1 MAQYR
6 HYANGTS
13 DHVSIGIRA
22 SSSSSHQQK
31 SGRVRRLGYR
41 SDKSSRGGCSLIGA
55 VIVFLCLVLVV
66 TVLAYY
72 FLSTEITINGKDVN
86 DNHVED
92 DMMKNDDF
100 LTNVTRTDTIK
111 VLGFGQ
117 GSVGHGRDSRDGESS
132 EKGHNLVRVKNYKE
146 KVKAKRIEDRKGVG
160 LYNEDGRKEL
170 KMYEKEYEASLKS
183 TGKLGNKSDINFL
196 LLDDEDTR
204 EQNGAVDSENDYND
218 GIDFH
223 DPRMEEYGADSE
235 HDKEENSSE
244 TTVHVKD
251 NSESSNFLDAK
262 TKDQN
267 IAKDNQEDSMSLLE
281 KGSLKSQ
288 NSGDGNTDSRRA
300 NNIGGHSTSKS
311 RPDSKK
317 KSKRHKSGCGMKFL
331 NSTTRLVEPFE
342 SRKFARFSLQYT
354 EIEEKPEGQEQ
365 WEPRF
370 AGHQSLH
377 EREDSFLAQDQK
389 IKCGF
394 VKGPEGS
401 SSTGFDLAEDDES
414 YISRCHI
421 AVISC
426 IFGNSDRLRSPV
438 NKMVGVGF
446 QFVSSLCGLSGFC
459 YMFVLNGANLI
470 HCAEIRILKVVKLI
484 DLIHSILLWA
494 KASAN
499 CHDALKEYP
508 NVELK
513 TEFGNSGIFNLALD
527 EPLRSHIPFYA
538 LFPLLRHAHK
548 VKSSWV
554 NLSISWTQLHHKLVM
569 CVVESYSDH
578 KFPSLFQV
586 TRLSRKNVCFVMFMD
601 EVTLQTLS
609 SEGHIPDTA
618 GFIGLWKIV
627 VVKNL
632 PYDDMRRVGKVPK
645 LLPHRLFPSARY
657 SIWLDSKLRLQVDP
671 LLVLEYFLWRKG
683 FEFAISKH
691 YDRHCVWEEV
701 DQNKRLNKY
710 NHTAIDQQFA
720 SYKSDGLKR
729 FNVSDPN
736 KLLPSNV
743 PEGSFIVRAHT
754 PMSNLFS
761 CLWFN
766 EVDRFTPRDQLSF
779 AFTYQKLRRM
789 NPGKPFYLHM
799 FKDCERRAIAKLFR
813 HKSEDKRTTPRQ
825 EATE

>member
-1 MAQYR
+1 MAQHR
-6 HYANGTS
+6 HYTNGTS

-22 SSSSSHQQK
+22 SSSSSSQQQK

-41 SDKSSRGGCSLIGA
+41 SDKSSRGGLSLIGA
-55 VIVFLCLVLVV
+55 VIVFLCLALVV

-72 FLSTEITINGKDVN
+72 FLSTENTTNDKGVN

-92 DMMKNDDF
+92 DEMKNDDF

-117 GSVGHGRDSRDGESS
+117 GSVGHGRDSRYWDRDDRRRDEDYNEDDVEHDSKVHRDGESS
-132 EKGHNLVRVKNYKE
+132 EKVHNLVKVKNYKE
-146 KVKAKRIEDRKGVG
+146 KVKRVEDRKGVG
-160 LYNEDGRKEL
+160 LYNEDWRKEL

-183 TGKLGNKSDINFL
+183 TGNLGNKSDIKNL
-196 LLDDEDTR
+196 LLDDEENG
-204 EQNGAVDSENDYND
+204 EQNGAADSENDYDD

-223 DPRMEEYGADSE
+223 DPRTEEYGGDSE

-251 NSESSNFLDAK
+251 NRESSSFLDAQTKDQNSSFLDAK

-267 IAKDNQEDSMSLLE
+267 SAKDNQEDSSSLLE
-281 KGSLKSQ
+281 KGSLNSQ
-288 NSGDGNTDSRRA
+288 NSDDGNTDSRHA
-300 NNIGGHSTSKS
+300 DNIGGRSTSKS
-311 RPDSKK
+311 RSDSKK
-317 KSKRHKSGCGMKFL
+317 KSKRHKYSGCGMKFL

-377 EREDSFLAQDQK
+377 EREESFLAHDQK
-389 IKCGF
+389 INCGF

-401 SSTGFDLAEDDES
+401 SSTGFDLAEDDAS

-438 NKMVGVGF
+438 HKMVT
-446 QFVSSLCGLSGFC
+446 
-459 YMFVLNGANLI
+459 
-470 HCAEIRILKVVKLI
+470 H
-484 DLIHSILLWA
+484 
-494 KASAN
+494 
-499 CHDALKEYP
+499 
-508 NVELK
+508 
-513 TEFGNSGIFNLALD
+513 
-527 EPLRSHIPFYA
+527 
-538 LFPLLRHAHK
+538 
-548 VKSSWV
+548 
-554 NLSISWTQLHHKLVM
+554 
-569 CVVESYSDH
+569 
-578 KFPSLFQV
+578 
-586 TRLSRKNVCFVMFMD
+586 LSRKNVCFVMFMD
-601 EVTLQTLS
+601 EVTFQTLS

-632 PYDDMRRVGKVPK
+632 PYNDMRRVGKVPK

-657 SIWLDSKLRLQVDP
+657 SIWLDSKLRFQVDP

-683 FEFAISKH
+683 YEFAISKH
-691 YDRHCVWEEV
+691 YDRRCVWEEV
-701 DQNKRLNKY
+701 AQNKRLNKY
-710 NHTAIDQQFA
+710 NHTVIDQQFA
-720 SYKSDGLKR
+720 SYQADGLKR

-743 PEGSFIVRAHT
+743 PEGSLIVRAHT

-789 NPGKPFYLHM
+789 NPGKPFYLNM

-813 HKSEDKRTTPRQ
+813 HKSEEKRSTPRQ
-825 EATE
+825 EVVE

>member
-1 MAQYR
+1 MAQHR
-6 HYANGTS
+6 HYTNGTS

-22 SSSSSHQQK
+22 SSSSSSQQQK

-41 SDKSSRGGCSLIGA
+41 SDKSSRGGLSLIGA

-72 FLSTEITINGKDVN
+72 YLSNENITNDKGVN

-92 DMMKNDDF
+92 DEMKNDDF

-117 GSVGHGRDSRDGESS
+117 GSVGHGRDSRYWDRDDRRRDEDYNEDDVEHDSKVHRDGESS
-132 EKGHNLVRVKNYKE
+132 EKGHNLVKVKNYNE
-146 KVKAKRIEDRKGVG
+146 KAKRVEDRKVVG

-183 TGKLGNKSDINFL
+183 TGNLGNRSDIKNL
-196 LLDDEDTR
+196 LLDDEDNG
-204 EQNGAVDSENDYND
+204 EQTGAADSENDYDD

-223 DPRMEEYGADSE
+223 DPRTEEYGGDSE

-244 TTVHVKD
+244 TTEHVKD
-251 NSESSNFLDAK
+251 NRESSSFLDAK

-267 IAKDNQEDSMSLLE
+267 SAKDNQEDSSSLLE
-281 KGSLKSQ
+281 KGSLNSQ
-288 NSGDGNTDSRRA
+288 NSDDGNTDSRHA
-300 NNIGGHSTSKS
+300 DNTGGRSTSKS
-311 RPDSKK
+311 RSDSKK
-317 KSKRHKSGCGMKFL
+317 KSKRHKYSGCGMKFL

-370 AGHQSLH
+370 AGHQSLQ
-377 EREDSFLAQDQK
+377 EREESFLAHDQK
-389 IKCGF
+389 INCGF

-401 SSTGFDLAEDDES
+401 SSTGFDLAEDDVS

-438 NKMVGVGF
+438 NKMV
-446 QFVSSLCGLSGFC
+446 
-459 YMFVLNGANLI
+459 
-470 HCAEIRILKVVKLI
+470 
-484 DLIHSILLWA
+484 
-494 KASAN
+494 
-499 CHDALKEYP
+499 
-508 NVELK
+508 
-513 TEFGNSGIFNLALD
+513 
-527 EPLRSHIPFYA
+527 
-538 LFPLLRHAHK
+538 
-548 VKSSWV
+548 
-554 NLSISWTQLHHKLVM
+554 
-569 CVVESYSDH
+569 
-578 KFPSLFQV
+578 

-601 EVTLQTLS
+601 EVTFQTLS

-632 PYDDMRRVGKVPK
+632 PYNDMRRVGKVPK

-683 FEFAISKH
+683 YEFAISKH
-691 YDRHCVWEEV
+691 YDRRCVWEEV
-701 DQNKRLNKY
+701 AQNKRLNKY
-710 NHTAIDQQFA
+710 NHTVIDQQFA
-720 SYKSDGLKR
+720 SYQTDGLKR

-743 PEGSFIVRAHT
+743 PEGSLIVRAHT

-789 NPGKPFYLHM
+789 NPGKPFYLNM

-813 HKSEDKRTTPRQ
+813 HKSEEKRSTPRQ
-825 EATE
+825 EAVE

>member
-6 HYANGTS
+6 HYSNGTS

-86 DNHVED
+86 VNHVED
-92 DMMKNDDF
+92 DLMKNDDF

-117 GSVGHGRDSRDGESS
+117 GSVGHGRDSRYWDRDDRRRDEDYNEDDVEHDSKVLRDGESS
-132 EKGHNLVRVKNYKE
+132 EKGNNLVRVKNYKE
-146 KVKAKRIEDRKGVG
+146 KVKAKRVEDRKGVG

-196 LLDDEDTR
+196 LLDDEDTG

-262 TKDQN
+262 TKDEN
-267 IAKDNQEDSMSLLE
+267 IAKENQEDSMSLSE
-281 KGSLKSQ
+281 KGSLNSQ
-288 NSGDGNTDSRRA
+288 NSGDGNTDSRHA

-365 WEPRF
+365 WKPRF

-438 NKMVGVGF
+438 NKMV
-446 QFVSSLCGLSGFC
+446 
-459 YMFVLNGANLI
+459 
-470 HCAEIRILKVVKLI
+470 
-484 DLIHSILLWA
+484 
-494 KASAN
+494 
-499 CHDALKEYP
+499 
-508 NVELK
+508 
-513 TEFGNSGIFNLALD
+513 
-527 EPLRSHIPFYA
+527 
-538 LFPLLRHAHK
+538 
-548 VKSSWV
+548 
-554 NLSISWTQLHHKLVM
+554 
-569 CVVESYSDH
+569 
-578 KFPSLFQV
+578 
-586 TRLSRKNVCFVMFMD
+586 TRLSRKNVCFVMFVD

-609 SEGHIPDTA
+609 SEGHIPDTS

-710 NHTAIDQQFA
+710 NHTVIDQQFA

-789 NPGKPFYLHM
+789 NPDKPFYLHM

>member
-1 MAQYR
+1 MAQHR
-6 HYANGTS
+6 HYTNGTS

-22 SSSSSHQQK
+22 SSSSSSQQQK

-41 SDKSSRGGCSLIGA
+41 SDKSSRGGLSLIGA
-55 VIVFLCLVLVV
+55 VIVFLCLALVV

-72 FLSTEITINGKDVN
+72 FLSTENTTNDKGVN

-92 DMMKNDDF
+92 DEMKNDDF

-117 GSVGHGRDSRDGESS
+117 GSVGHGRDSRYWDRDDRRRDEDYNEDDVEHDSKVHRDGESS
-132 EKGHNLVRVKNYKE
+132 EKVHNLVKVKNYKE
-146 KVKAKRIEDRKGVG
+146 KAKRVEDRKGVG

-183 TGKLGNKSDINFL
+183 MGNLGNKSDIKNL
-196 LLDDEDTR
+196 LLDDEENG
-204 EQNGAVDSENDYND
+204 EQNGAADSENDYDD

-223 DPRMEEYGADSE
+223 DPRTEEYGGDSE

-251 NSESSNFLDAK
+251 NREPSSFLDAK

-267 IAKDNQEDSMSLLE
+267 SSFLDAKTKDQNSAKDNQEDFSSLLE
-281 KGSLKSQ
+281 KGSLNSQ
-288 NSGDGNTDSRRA
+288 NSDDGNTDSRHA
-300 NNIGGHSTSKS
+300 DNIGGRSTSKS
-311 RPDSKK
+311 RSDSKK
-317 KSKRHKSGCGMKFL
+317 KSKRHKYSGCGMKFL

-377 EREDSFLAQDQK
+377 EREESFLAHDQK
-389 IKCGF
+389 INCGF

-401 SSTGFDLAEDDES
+401 SSTGFDLAEDDAS

-438 NKMVGVGF
+438 HKMVT
-446 QFVSSLCGLSGFC
+446 
-459 YMFVLNGANLI
+459 
-470 HCAEIRILKVVKLI
+470 H
-484 DLIHSILLWA
+484 
-494 KASAN
+494 
-499 CHDALKEYP
+499 
-508 NVELK
+508 
-513 TEFGNSGIFNLALD
+513 
-527 EPLRSHIPFYA
+527 
-538 LFPLLRHAHK
+538 
-548 VKSSWV
+548 
-554 NLSISWTQLHHKLVM
+554 
-569 CVVESYSDH
+569 
-578 KFPSLFQV
+578 
-586 TRLSRKNVCFVMFMD
+586 LSRKNVCFVMFMD
-601 EVTLQTLS
+601 EVTFQTLS

-632 PYDDMRRVGKVPK
+632 PYNDMRRVGKVPK

-657 SIWLDSKLRLQVDP
+657 SIWLDSKLRFQVDP

-683 FEFAISKH
+683 YEFAISKH
-691 YDRHCVWEEV
+691 YDRRCVWEEV
-701 DQNKRLNKY
+701 AQNKRLNKY
-710 NHTAIDQQFA
+710 NHTVIDQQFA
-720 SYKSDGLKR
+720 SYQADGLKR

-743 PEGSFIVRAHT
+743 PEGSLIVRAHT

-789 NPGKPFYLHM
+789 NPGKPFYLNM

-813 HKSEDKRTTPRQ
+813 HKSEEKRSTPRQ
-825 EATE
+825 EAVE

>member
-1 MAQYR
+1 MAQHR
-6 HYANGTS
+6 HYTNGTS

-22 SSSSSHQQK
+22 TSSSSSQQQK

-41 SDKSSRGGCSLIGA
+41 SDKSSRGGLSLIGA
-55 VIVFLCLVLVV
+55 VIVFLCLALVV

-72 FLSTEITINGKDVN
+72 FLSNENTINDKGVN

-92 DMMKNDDF
+92 DEMKNDDF

-117 GSVGHGRDSRDGESS
+117 GSVGHGRDSRYWDRDDRRRDEDYNEDDVEHDSKVHRDGESS
-132 EKGHNLVRVKNYKE
+132 EKVHNLVKVKNYKE
-146 KVKAKRIEDRKGVG
+146 KAKRVEDRKGVG

-183 TGKLGNKSDINFL
+183 TGNLGNKSDIKNL
-196 LLDDEDTR
+196 LLDDEDNG
-204 EQNGAVDSENDYND
+204 EQNGAADSENDYDD

-223 DPRMEEYGADSE
+223 DPRMEEYGGDSE

-251 NSESSNFLDAK
+251 NRESSSFLDAK

-267 IAKDNQEDSMSLLE
+267 SAKDNQEDSSSLLE
-281 KGSLKSQ
+281 KGSLNSQ
-288 NSGDGNTDSRRA
+288 SLDDGNTDSRHA
-300 NNIGGHSTSKS
+300 NNIGGRSTSKS
-311 RPDSKK
+311 RSDSKK
-317 KSKRHKSGCGMKFL
+317 KSKRHKYSGCGMKFL

-377 EREDSFLAQDQK
+377 EREESFLAHDQK
-389 IKCGF
+389 INCGF

-401 SSTGFDLAEDDES
+401 SSTGFDLAEDDAS

-438 NKMVGVGF
+438 HKM
-446 QFVSSLCGLSGFC
+446 
-459 YMFVLNGANLI
+459 
-470 HCAEIRILKVVKLI
+470 
-484 DLIHSILLWA
+484 
-494 KASAN
+494 
-499 CHDALKEYP
+499 
-508 NVELK
+508 
-513 TEFGNSGIFNLALD
+513 
-527 EPLRSHIPFYA
+527 
-538 LFPLLRHAHK
+538 
-548 VKSSWV
+548 
-554 NLSISWTQLHHKLVM
+554 
-569 CVVESYSDH
+569 
-578 KFPSLFQV
+578 V

-601 EVTLQTLS
+601 EVTFQTLS

-632 PYDDMRRVGKVPK
+632 PYNDMRRVGKVPK

-683 FEFAISKH
+683 YEFAISKH

-701 DQNKRLNKY
+701 AQNKRLNKY
-710 NHTAIDQQFA
+710 NHTVIDQQFA
-720 SYKSDGLKR
+720 SYQTDGLKR

-743 PEGSFIVRAHT
+743 PEGSLIVRAHT

-789 NPGKPFYLHM
+789 NPGKPFYLNM

-813 HKSEDKRTTPRQ
+813 HKSEEKRSTPRQ
-825 EATE
+825 EAAE

>member
-1 MAQYR
+1 MVQYR
-6 HYANGTS
+6 HYSNGTS

-22 SSSSSHQQK
+22 SSSSSQQQK

-86 DNHVED
+86 DTHIED

-100 LTNVTRTDTIK
+100 LTNVTRIDTIK
-111 VLGFGQ
+111 VLGFGH
-117 GSVGHGRDSRDGESS
+117 GSEGHGRDSRYWDRDDRRRDEDYNEDDAEHDSKVLRDAESG
-132 EKGHNLVRVKNYKE
+132 EKGHNLVKGKNYKE
-146 KVKAKRIEDRKGVG
+146 KAKAKRVEDRKGVG

-204 EQNGAVDSENDYND
+204 EQNGAADSENDYND
-218 GIDFH
+218 AIDFH

-235 HDKEENSSE
+235 HDKVVNSSE

-251 NSESSNFLDAK
+251 NREFSNFLDAK

-267 IAKDNQEDSMSLLE
+267 IAMDNQEDSMSLLE
-281 KGSLKSQ
+281 KGSLNSQ
-288 NSGDGNTDSRRA
+288 NSGDGNSDSQHA
-300 NNIGGHSTSKS
+300 NNIGGRSTSKS

-317 KSKRHKSGCGMKFL
+317 KSKRRKSSGCGMKFL

-401 SSTGFDLAEDDES
+401 SSTGFDLAEDDAS

-438 NKMVGVGF
+438 YKMVWDF
-446 QFVSSLCGLSGFC
+446 YRRQPSSFHKGIISYWAILCG
-459 YMFVLNGANLI
+459 
-470 HCAEIRILKVVKLI
+470 
-484 DLIHSILLWA
+484 
-494 KASAN
+494 
-499 CHDALKEYP
+499 
-508 NVELK
+508 
-513 TEFGNSGIFNLALD
+513 
-527 EPLRSHIPFYA
+527 
-538 LFPLLRHAHK
+538 
-548 VKSSWV
+548 
-554 NLSISWTQLHHKLVM
+554 
-569 CVVESYSDH
+569 
-578 KFPSLFQV
+578 V

-657 SIWLDSKLRLQVDP
+657 SIWLDSKLRFQVDP

-710 NHTAIDQQFA
+710 NHTVIDQQFA
-720 SYKSDGLKR
+720 FYKSDGLKR

-743 PEGSFIVRAHT
+743 PEGSLIVRAHT

-789 NPGKPFYLHM
+789 NPGKPFYLNM

-813 HKSEDKRTTPRQ
+813 HKSEDKRSTPRQ